1 MEIKLLYIP
10 NHDKQNFPFCRLN
23 IIKRFFL
30 PKFNVYQMQNCINV
44 VFVSLYITTTSMFMQ
59 FKEGVVAQNAFKL
72 EYSEPHIFS
81 INGLN
86 GAYMYLT
93 EF

>member
-1 MEIKLLYIP
+1 
-10 NHDKQNFPFCRLN
+10 
-23 IIKRFFL
+23 
-30 PKFNVYQMQNCINV
+30 MQNCINV